1 MTAYDLNSLKLLLE
15 TADRQ
20 PELAAPASTAF
31 QTGMPLRDYLN
42 AWAAN
47 PAQFPADTLQIF
59 RLGPRLLISGSPDLL
74 NAIEGMRDL
83 TMLPIAAVA
92 IEPGEAE
99 LIELPLDQAAVI
111 VRQVAAKAE

>member
-31 QTGMPLRDYLN
+31 QTGMPLRDYLS

-47 PAQFPADTLQIF
+47 PAQFPVDTLRVF
-59 RLGPRLLISGSPDLL
+59 RLGPRLLVSGSADLQ
-74 NAIEGMRDL
+74 NAIAGMRDL

-92 IEPGEAE
+92 IEPGEAG
-99 LIELPLDQAAVI
+99 LIELPLDQAAVT
-111 VRQVAAKAE
+111 VQQVAARVG